1 VWCYGNEVTLN
12 ATLGRFDLRIS
23 VCMCSK
29 VDNFTYVYHF
39 YLCVLRE
46 NDVCRTQCAMKLLFV
61 DNMYYLIMMWNKCE
75 MDYGSCCSYID

>member
-1 VWCYGNEVTLN
+1 MQ
-12 ATLGRFDLRIS
+12 TLGRFDLRIS

-39 YLCVLRE
+39 YLCVLRD

-61 DNMYYLIMMWNKCE
+61 DNMYHLIMMCGINAKWI
-75 MDYGSCCSYID
+75 MDLVVHI